1 MIQALEKTGYN
12 PSKFDLTPHLQPERN
27 ILNIPNLSEDDSL
40 GPIILHVN
48 PPEIPKA
55 LALVGKKRLLGRKI
69 IGVWAW
75 ETGILPKSWVKAQ
88 RWVDEIWASSY
99 FLETVFTKSLTT
111 PIIYTGYPCSLM
123 YKNNKID
130 RKYELSKY
138 SISDKDEAI
147 FTVFTSFDENSSVFR
162 KNPHG
167 AVNAF
172 QSAFEN
178 KTNVRLIIKLTGT
191 RFSKKIPNIWL
202 NDPRIHIVSS
212 NLNENDIIS
221 LMKSCDCV
229 ISLHR
234 AEGYGLL
241 IAKALA
247 NGLPV
252 ISTNYSGPED
262 FIDCPNAYAVDYEL
276 VPIIDPTGIYK
287 SKHGHWADPNIIK
300 AAEHLKYIESLRIN
314 EREKKSSAA
323 ILWWKK
329 NHTEKDFIAKI
340 PKKHMKKIN

>member
-1 MIQALEKTGYN
+1 
-12 PSKFDLTPHLQPERN
+12 
-27 ILNIPNLSEDDSL
+27 
-40 GPIILHVN
+40 
-48 PPEIPKA
+48 
-55 LALVGKKRLLGRKI
+55 
-69 IGVWAW
+69 
-75 ETGILPKSWVKAQ
+75 
-88 RWVDEIWASSY
+88 
-99 FLETVFTKSLTT
+99 
-111 PIIYTGYPCSLM
+111 
-123 YKNNKID
+123 
-130 RKYELSKY
+130 
-138 SISDKDEAI
+138 
-147 FTVFTSFDENSSVFR
+147 
-162 KNPHG
+162 
-167 AVNAF
+167 
-172 QSAFEN
+172 
-178 KTNVRLIIKLTGT
+178 
-191 RFSKKIPNIWL
+191 
-202 NDPRIHIVSS
+202 
-212 NLNENDIIS
+212 
-221 LMKSCDCV
+221 MKSCDCV

>member
-1 MIQALEKTGYN
+1 
-12 PSKFDLTPHLQPERN
+12 
-27 ILNIPNLSEDDSL
+27 
-40 GPIILHVN
+40 
-48 PPEIPKA
+48 
-55 LALVGKKRLLGRKI
+55 
-69 IGVWAW
+69 
-75 ETGILPKSWVKAQ
+75 
-88 RWVDEIWASSY
+88 
-99 FLETVFTKSLTT
+99 
-111 PIIYTGYPCSLM
+111 M

-138 SISDKDEAI
+138 SISDKNEAI